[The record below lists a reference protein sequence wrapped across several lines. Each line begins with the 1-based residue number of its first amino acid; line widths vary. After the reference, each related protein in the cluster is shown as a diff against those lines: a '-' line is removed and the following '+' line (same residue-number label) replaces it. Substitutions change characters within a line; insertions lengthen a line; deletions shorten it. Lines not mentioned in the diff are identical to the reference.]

1 MLKATEFDTSKL
13 RGRASKAIR
22 RIQRAF
28 KKENEPE
35 NELEIVT
42 EIMLRK
48 PPLTSGGRSMRQKQG
63 TNLVVEKIVSEI
75 VETRCLLRKGVRERE
90 MGTCPKIGKAKPR
103 V

>member
-22 RIQRAF
+22 RI

-90 MGTCPKIGKAKPR
+90 MGTCPRIGKAKPR